1 MRKGWDNV
9 THFQRIG
16 FLNISG
22 KANVNMLCQKY
33 GKHIGTHKHSE
44 VMGFVNI
51 QRETEIHAITKTW
64 NK

>member
-9 THFQRIG
+9 IHFQRIG
-16 FLNISG
+16 SLNISG

-51 QRETEIHAITKTW
+51 
-64 NK
+64 